1 MLQKGQGNLTLSV
14 VGNAITHLQQPGL
27 KLLKTRLMKNEGARK
42 HEEGRKFK
50 FRGDIIVAQ
59 VPHLLQQIM
68 AAGNLVAILLKT
80 PWTMENT

>member
-1 MLQKGQGNLTLSV
+1 
-14 VGNAITHLQQPGL
+14 
-27 KLLKTRLMKNEGARK
+27 MKNEGARK

-50 FRGDIIVAQ
+50 FLGDIIAAQ

-68 AAGNLVAILLKT
+68 AAGTLVAILLKT